1 MIAQSVAQPPGTEP
15 SAWLQALSLPL
26 QPLPC
31 GDDPRYLDDF
41 LLVKQEIDK
50 LQGNDYPRVVKL
62 CQEILA
68 EKSRDLRV
76 AGYLLLASVYVD
88 GMAGLLEAAR
98 GYQLLLETCWNHC
111 HPQKPGPRLAALN
124 WINHAKLESYAR
136 QHAESA
142 SAQQLTELRAII
154 DGVNTHFA
162 QTLREQAPRW
172 TVLDKWLQAALK
184 RSQPQLSP
192 PKADDKPKAAIPLRE
207 VVKPLEA
214 APTLAAPS
222 PLSPLASEPTALNS
236 ERELTNLTRAIRD
249 YLLQNRDYLR
259 ATAYTRALRWAQL
272 SLPPHQNGATRI
284 PAPRPAA
291 LTELNQLVSSGEHQA
306 LLLLCEKLFLE
317 PGGHLAL
324 DLQRH
329 ACNAARALGQVDLA
343 RLICEQTG
351 ALLRRMPELA
361 SLQFENGQPLAELAT
376 RQWLDSLN
384 APERGAPAR
393 EKTAAPE
400 SAQLARQIAAAR
412 QLVQSKQL
420 PAALGVLK
428 SCLADNDRQ
437 RLLLQLAMAKLC
449 LEAGR
454 PEVAQPVLDEL
465 QSAVEE
471 KSLHL
476 WDQELAI
483 EVWTLHLEATRMLLQ
498 RAPAAD
504 KAALS
509 EKMAE
514 LQGRICRIDLEAA
527 ARLF

>member
-1 MIAQSVAQPPGTEP
+1 MIPQSVSHPPRAEP

-62 CQEILA
+62 CQTILA
-68 EKSRDLRV
+68 EKSRDLRL
-76 AGYLLLASVYVD
+76 AGYLLLAAVYAD

-98 GYQLLLETCWNHC
+98 GYRLLLESCWHDC

-124 WINHAKLESYAR
+124 LINHAKIESYAR
-136 QHAESA
+136 QHDGAATAE
-142 SAQQLTELRAII
+142 QLSELRQII
-154 DGVNTHFA
+154 DGVNHLFA
-162 QTLREQAPRW
+162 QTMGDQAPRW
-172 TVLDKWLQAALK
+172 TVLDKWLQAGLN
-184 RSQPQLSP
+184 RLQPQASLRP
-192 PKADDKPKAAIPLRE
+192 VAEAPKAATPLRE
-207 VVKPLEA
+207 VVRPVEI
-214 APTLAAPS
+214 APS
-222 PLSPLASEPTALNS
+222 PRAEGATLSLANEPAGLNS

-272 SLPPHQNGATRI
+272 SLPPQQNGATRI

-291 LTELNQLVSSGEHQA
+291 LNELHQLLSSSEHQP

-329 ACNAARALGQVDLA
+329 ACNAARALGHNDLA
-343 RLICEQTG
+343 HLIADQTA
-351 ALLRRMPELA
+351 ALLRRLPELA
-361 SLQFENGQPLAELAT
+361 GLQFENGQPLADPAT
-376 RQWLDSLN
+376 RQWLESLSVASKP
-384 APERGAPAR
+384 APVKAPA
-393 EKTAAPE
+393 AAPAA
-400 SAQLARQIAAAR
+400 AQLTEQIAAAR

-420 PAALGVLK
+420 PAALGMLK
-428 SCLADNDRQ
+428 SCLADNDKQ
-437 RLLLQLAMAKLC
+437 RLLLQLAMARLC

-465 QSAVEE
+465 QSTVEE

-483 EVWTLHLEATRMLLQ
+483 EVWSLNLEATRILLQ

-504 KAALS
+504 KGALS
-509 EKMAE
+509 DKMAD